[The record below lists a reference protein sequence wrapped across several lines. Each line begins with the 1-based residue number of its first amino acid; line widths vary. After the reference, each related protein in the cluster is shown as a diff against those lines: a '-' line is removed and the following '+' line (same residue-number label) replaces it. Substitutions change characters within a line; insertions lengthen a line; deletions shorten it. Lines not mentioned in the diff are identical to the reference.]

1 MRGLVLAL
9 ALGASAQAQEAASP
23 DPAYAPPLPPG
34 LAADFGEDH
43 SGDPAEGRSLSNR
56 AMAAA
61 SGAYM
66 TGDYRTALIH
76 AERAAAA
83 GEPRGATLAGHIR
96 LHGLAGAADPEAAV
110 RWLKRAAA
118 QGEVDALLSLAR
130 LAKAERGGLS
140 AFEARRFLAD
150 AADTGD
156 ARAALEFGL
165 YLKETGDPGEADLVI
180 DWLRLAAEAGHTPAF
195 FEYALTLDQWVHG
208 PGDPR
213 LALPWYERAA
223 QTGDADAALQ
233 AGLMRLSG
241 EAGDPDPSEGFALV
255 RQAAELGHPG
265 AMGQYA
271 LLLFQGGPA
280 WAANGALAA
289 DFARRGARAGDPES
303 QLLYAYALAT
313 ADGTPRD
320 LEAAY
325 VWVRRAAAGLPDDPQ
340 RRQLEAGIAAT
351 LSPEARARA
360 EAEAAIAPG
369 L

>member
-1 MRGLVLAL
+1 LHGLVLAL
-9 ALGASAQAQEAASP
+9 ALAGAAGAQDASASFEA
-23 DPAYAPPLPPG
+23 PALPPG
-34 LAADFGEDH
+34 LASDFREDTT
-43 SGDPAEGRSLSNR
+43 GDPAEGRALSDN

-61 SGAYM
+61 SGAYL
-66 TGDYRTALIH
+66 TGEFAAALIH

-96 LHGLAGAADPEAAV
+96 LHGLTGEADPEAAV
-110 RWLKRAAA
+110 RWFKRAGG
-118 QGEVDALLSLAR
+118 QRDVDALLALAR
-130 LAKAERGGLS
+130 LATSERGGLS
-140 AFEARRFLAD
+140 AFQTRGFLAD

-156 ARAALEFGL
+156 ARAAMEFGL
-165 YLKETGDPGEADLVI
+165 FLKESGDPGEADLVI
-180 DWLRLAAEAGHTPAF
+180 DWLRLAAEAGFAPAF
-195 FEYALTLDQWVHG
+195 FEYALALDSWVHG

-241 EAGDPDPSEGFALV
+241 EAGDPDPATGLSLV

-271 LLLFQGGPA
+271 LLLFQGGPG
-280 WAANGALAA
+280 WAADGARGAA
-289 DFARRGARAGDPES
+289 FARRGAEAGDGES

-313 ADGTPRD
+313 ADGVPRD
-320 LEAAY
+320 LEQAY
-325 VWVRRAAAGLPDDPQ
+325 VWVLRARRGLPDDPQ
-340 RRQLEAGIAAT
+340 RRQLEAGIAAA
-351 LSPEARARA
+351 LAPDVRARL
-360 EAEAAIAPG
+360 EAEAARAPG